1 MVAFHWRPRPP
12 SLLTE
17 EMNRVRII
25 LKKIFLLIFV
35 FIQEVRKN
43 RNVWTPKLDQ
53 RDRVLRTG
61 ESAKQQEQRRKQ
73 LDEFQRFKEKNA
85 KRLAIQKQQR
95 IQLRDGVDT
104 DSLFEQQPSNVGEEV
119 VEFLIKTE
127 EVEYKP

>member
-1 MVAFHWRPRPP
+1 
-12 SLLTE
+12 
-17 EMNRVRII
+17 
-25 LKKIFLLIFV
+25 
-35 FIQEVRKN
+35 
-43 RNVWTPKLDQ
+43 Q
-53 RDRVLRTG
+53 RDRLLRTG

-73 LDEFQRFKEKNA
+73 LDEFQKFKEKNI

-95 IQLRDGVDT
+95 MQLRGGVDT